1 MSVNENLKNAFY
13 TSVGF
18 AVKGK
23 EKIEEAAKEFAE
35 KNKLNAEE
43 GESFVKDIMN
53 NFDKK
58 QSEAQ
63 DFIKEKVAAFTDK
76 NKLNKEEA
84 ENFVKDV
91 MTGFEKKH
99 NEAQDFIKEKVN
111 AFTEKNKL
119 NVEEGEKFVKDL
131 MAGLS
136 EKHGHA
142 QDFVKEKVK
151 SAVAELG
158 LVTRK
163 EFEELQA
170 KYEEL
175 KSKVD
180 AQ

>member
-18 AVKGK
+18 AIKGK
-23 EKIEEAAKEFAE
+23 EKIEEAAKDFAE

-43 GESFVKDIMN
+43 GENFVKDVMS

-76 NKLNKEEA
+76 NKLSKEEA
-84 ENFVKDV
+84 ENFVKDI
-91 MTGFEKKH
+91 MAGFEKKH
-99 NEAQDFIKEKVN
+99 NETQDFIKEKVV

-119 NVEEGEKFVKDL
+119 NVEEGEKFIKDI
-131 MAGLS
+131 MAGLG
-136 EKHGHA
+136 EKHSHA

-151 SAVAELG
+151 NAVADLG

-163 EFEELQA
+163 EFEDLQA

-175 KSKVD
+175 KTKMD